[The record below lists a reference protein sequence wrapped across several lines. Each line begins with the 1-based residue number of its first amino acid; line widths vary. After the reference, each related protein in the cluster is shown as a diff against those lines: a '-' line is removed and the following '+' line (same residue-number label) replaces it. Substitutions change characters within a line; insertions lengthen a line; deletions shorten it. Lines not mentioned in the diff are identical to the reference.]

1 MSEVVMRNV
10 IEYSQYQTDVKKRA
24 KALAWLRGKI
34 LAIIAMI
41 ALPLAIFLIVMGHIS
56 ADRDGLIMGYSCL
69 AIAVWDTAVCTML
82 YFTVKKLLLAD
93 FAKYAQ
99 DGKIDYSFE
108 RTGDAFK
115 IIRHNDG
122 YTFTFDK
129 SDIKK
134 TSKTKMIIALFLMDK
149 RIVVLPMREDVF
161 QLLNAPTNEESSVN

>member
-24 KALAWLRGKI
+24 KALVWLRGKI

-69 AIAVWDTAVCTML
+69 AIAVWDITVCTML
-82 YFTVKKLLLAD
+82 YFTVRKLL
-93 FAKYAQ
+93 FREFSKYAQ

-108 RTGDAFK
+108 RTGDTFK

-122 YTFTFDK
+122 HTFTFAK

-134 TSKTKMIIALFLMDK
+134 TGKTKIIIALFLKDK
-149 RIVVLPMREDVF
+149 RIVILPMREDVF
-161 QLLNAPTNEESSVN
+161 QLLNAPTNEESSAN